1 MRKGKCFADADEA
14 NTLSTAPSTQRVS
27 RISRRRFASKDIT
40 RPTDRSLEETEPG
53 ALRSALAERNDAFRE
68 ELDREQR
75 ALSPTL
81 WGALGIAVGLIVGT
95 GGLIFLLN
103 TVVH

>member
-1 MRKGKCFADADEA
+1 M
-14 NTLSTAPSTQRVS
+14 
-27 RISRRRFASKDIT
+27 

-53 ALRSALAERNDAFRE
+53 ALRSALAERNDAFGE
-68 ELDREQR
+68 ELEHEQR
-75 ALSPTL
+75 ALTPTL

>member
-1 MRKGKCFADADEA
+1 MRA
-14 NTLSTAPSTQRVS
+14 
-27 RISRRRFASKDIT
+27 
-40 RPTDRSLEETEPG
+40 TDRSLEEMEPG
-53 ALRSALAERNDAFRE
+53 ALQSALAERNDAFRE
-68 ELDREQR
+68 ELDPEQR
-75 ALSPTL
+75 TLTPTL

>member
-1 MRKGKCFADADEA
+1 M
-14 NTLSTAPSTQRVS
+14 
-27 RISRRRFASKDIT
+27 

-53 ALRSALAERNDAFRE
+53 ALRSALVERNDAFWE

-75 ALSPTL
+75 ALTPTL